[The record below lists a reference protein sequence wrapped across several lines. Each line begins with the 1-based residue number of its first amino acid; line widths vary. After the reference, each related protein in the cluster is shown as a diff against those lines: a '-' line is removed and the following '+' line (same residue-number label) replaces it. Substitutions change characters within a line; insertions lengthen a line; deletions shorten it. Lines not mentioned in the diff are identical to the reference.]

1 MADER
6 RSRRFHT
13 DRWTDRTGPDAGSH
27 LRGSQRSTWRRA
39 IAARPPREQ
48 VARLGCVRAPER
60 ERDKSMKRTSGPKGR
75 ETQDEDANGQ
85 TSTAQGVSQLLTWA
99 HPEQQRPWTLHQT
112 RKVQNRERARAQV
125 QGRAQGEHAR
135 VLSHQ
140 RGQDQGN
147 YQDRAQGAAEARRE
161 ARGMRQ
167 PRSG

>member
-1 MADER
+1 MLQGEINQLNEQADQKVER
-6 RSRRFHT
+6 H
-13 DRWTDRTGPDAGSH
+13 G
-27 LRGSQRSTWRRA
+27 
-39 IAARPPREQ
+39 
-48 VARLGCVRAPER
+48 
-60 ERDKSMKRTSGPKGR
+60 
-75 ETQDEDANGQ
+75 EDANGQ

-112 RKVQNRERARAQV
+112 RKVRDRERARAQV

-140 RGQDQGN
+140 QGQDQGN
-147 YQDRAQGAAEARRE
+147 YQDRATGAAEARQE